1 MAIRKQYRTMQGRI
15 IDMDKLRSSNEL
27 QPAIG
32 NMKVNARGDEI
43 GPGGKILRTRE
54 QIMAQYYENNP
65 NAAPDPDNIKIA
77 EEQQKTSV
85 PPMETL
91 KVEDTPVS
99 EVVQEKETASE
110 VEKEEVTQEE
120 KVIDTATEAVQRA
133 RRRRGGIKDATGE

>member
-1 MAIRKQYRTMQGRI
+1 MAVRKQYRTMQGRI

-43 GPGGKILRTRE
+43 GTGGKILRTRE

-65 NAAPDPDNIKIA
+65 NAAPDPDNVRIA
-77 EEQQKTSV
+77 EDAKQTAPV

-99 EVVQEKETASE
+99 EVVTEKEPE
-110 VEKEEVTQEE
+110 VKKEEVTQEE
-120 KVIDTATEAVQRA
+120 KVLDTATEAVQRA
-133 RRRRGGIKDATGE
+133 RRRRSGIKDATGE

>member
-43 GPGGKILRTRE
+43 GTGGKILRTRE

-65 NAAPDPDNIKIA
+65 NAAPDPDNVRIA
-77 EEQQKTSV
+77 EDTKQAASV

-99 EVVQEKETASE
+99 EVVTEKEPE
-110 VEKEEVTQEE
+110 VKKEEVTQEE
-120 KVIDTATEAVQRA
+120 KVLDTATEAVQRA
-133 RRRRGGIKDATGE
+133 RRRRSGIKDATGE